1 MRLRFSFF
9 NASSAD
15 SGVTLLFALHC
26 RGSWGR
32 VQANFA
38 DILLNM
44 IEGLCTPWL
53 LSPELF
59 RFDSG
64 FKSIL

>member
-26 RGSWGR
+26 RGAWGR
-32 VQANFA
+32 IQANLA
-38 DILLNM
+38 DILMNM
-44 IEGLCTPWL
+44 IEGLCTP
-53 LSPELF
+53 
-59 RFDSG
+59 
-64 FKSIL
+64 